1 MELVREVLL
10 RVEGLDGPPGSR
22 WLCRSFDPEFQIEAW
37 SGDQVDH
44 CLRLLAD
51 ADFLLNAKPAND
63 GVMLSGVSWK
73 GCEFLDTVRSPE
85 LCAFYWDS
93 GSRRGSPIS
102 TIAGSIRLAP
112 PPNGR
117 RWSLS
122 SPGGSTKR

>member
-22 WLCRSFDPEFQIEAW
+22 WLCRSFDPEFLIEAW
-37 SGDQVDH
+37 SGDQIDH

-63 GVMLSGVSWK
+63 GVMLSGLSWK

-85 LCAFYWDS
+85 VW
-93 GSRRGSPIS
+93 RRTKEAAGKIGGVS
-102 TIAGSIRLAP
+102 IAVLAEIAKASAKTVIKEHL
-112 PPNGR
+112 G
-117 RWSLS
+117 LDL
-122 SPGGSTKR
+122 G